1 MQIRKIGL
9 VLCLLLY
16 LRSAEAA
23 AQAVRVGQGEAR
35 PAAILGG
42 SVTVTAAP
50 AFVSFHLISKSVA
63 ASSSGVGV
71 TTTWT
76 GLRRLRKLEPLWLF
90 PRPRCGA

>member
-1 MQIRKIGL
+1 
-9 VLCLLLY
+9 
-16 LRSAEAA
+16 
-23 AQAVRVGQGEAR
+23 
-35 PAAILGG
+35 
-42 SVTVTAAP
+42 VTVTAAP

-76 GLRRLRKLEPLWLF
+76 GLRRLCKLEPLWLF